1 MDDPIESL
9 LRFWFEP
16 PPQSREE
23 LARRFERWFNGG
35 PALDAEIA
43 ERFGE
48 IAQRA
53 ARGELDGLRVS
64 ARGRL
69 ALILLLDQLP
79 RHLHRGTAAAYAQ
92 DAKALALST
101 EGIAEGYDRQLAV
114 LERGF
119 FYMPLQHAEDL
130 DTQELSVRMFERLAA
145 ADDAPELYRPGLSDM
160 LDAAREHRDVIARFG
175 RFPHR
180 NAALGRADTDAEREY
195 LRAGAMRFLGR

>member
-53 ARGELDGLRVS
+53 ARGELDALRES

-79 RHLHRGTAAAYAQ
+79 RHVHRGTAAAYAQ

-130 DTQELSVRMFERLAA
+130 DAQELSVRMFERLAA
-145 ADDAPELYRPGLSDM
+145 ADEAPDCYRPGLSAM
-160 LDAAREHRDVIARFG
+160 LAAAHEHRDTIARFG

-180 NAALGRADTDAEREY
+180 NEALGRIDTDAEHEY
-195 LRAGAMRFLGR
+195 LRAGGMRFIR